1 MKKLL
6 MVVFVVFI
14 LLTINFTG
22 YASGEKVLDLIA
34 ATIFMPNQVDAQAL
48 HLIAKRVDELSNG
61 QIKMTVYDSASLYDQ
76 GAENDA
82 LANGLFD
89 MSIGA
94 LDDRPN
100 LHYPAMFKSAYLFSG
115 REHAMSFYQG
125 EMGQRVFEDYAKYN
139 GLRPLGTIYLGVRE
153 MILNRTD
160 EIKTPQ
166 DLKGVKLRM
175 PGGPDWTALGEAIGV
190 TPTPIPF
197 NDVYMALKT
206 GLVDGAENELD
217 IFEEM
222 KWSEAG
228 KQIVLTEHIIWVLQP
243 TFNEAKWQSLT
254 DQQRE
259 WIQQAT
265 DEACEWAS
273 NQHIEAEA
281 KMIDIF
287 KSRGLIITVPDK
299 QAFVEYAS
307 NYYKTNKEI
316 TKNWNWE
323 IYDYCL
329 SGKK

>member
-22 YASGEKVLDLIA
+22 YASGEKVLELTA
-34 ATIFMPNQVDAQAL
+34 ATFFMPNQVDAQAL
-48 HLIAKRVDELSNG
+48 HLIAKRVGELSNG
-61 QIKMTVYDSASLYDQ
+61 QIKMTVYDSAALYPQD
-76 GAENDA
+76 AEFDA
-82 LANGLFD
+82 LANGLID
-89 MSIGA
+89 IHIEG
-94 LDDRPN
+94 LGDKPN
-100 LHYPAMFKSAYLFSG
+100 LRYPAMFKSAYLFSG

-125 EMGQRVFEDYAKYN
+125 EMGLKVFEDYAKHL
-139 GLRPLGTIYLGVRE
+139 GVRPLGTIYLGVRE

-175 PGGPDWTALGEAIGV
+175 PGGADWTALGEALGA

-206 GLVDGAENELD
+206 GLVDAAENELD

-222 KWSEAG
+222 KWAEAG
-228 KQIVLTEHIIWVLQP
+228 KQIVLTEHVIWVLHP
-243 TFNEAKWQSLT
+243 AFNEAKWKSLT

-259 WIQQAT
+259 WIQQAS

-281 KMIDIF
+281 KMIDIY
-287 KSRGLIITVPDK
+287 KSRGIIITTPDK
-299 QAFVEYAS
+299 QAFVEYAA

-316 TKNWNWE
+316 TKEWNWE